1 MERGKGTQN
10 KGDKGEGK
18 GMIKSFLLGAGG
30 YPLLEILYRGRTHPA
45 MGLAGGL
52 GLIALN
58 RINRGRR
65 SLPGRVIR
73 GACAITAIEYI
84 TGLIF
89 NRRHR
94 IWDYRGARGH
104 IQGQVCPRFFLVWM
118 GLAAAYTFLSR
129 KNML

>member
-1 MERGKGTQN
+1 
-10 KGDKGEGK
+10 
-18 GMIKSFLLGAGG
+18 MIKPVLLGAVG

-52 GLIALN
+52 GMLAL
-58 RINRGRR
+58 RKINRGKG
-65 SLPGRVIR
+65 SFPGRAIR

-94 IWDYRGARGH
+94 IWDYRGMRGH
-104 IQGQVCPRFFLVWM
+104 IHGQICPRFFLVWLVIAS
-118 GLAAAYTFLSR
+118 GYAFLSR
-129 KNML
+129 RNMV